1 MRLIAF
7 LTFVLISSSSV
18 ALANDMPEKSA
29 SEISASKKNNKIVIK
44 KVKTTSKTPQ
54 NTSSLASSKSSE
66 GKNNKKL
73 QNSDKAEGDKANKNK
88 GKISKE
94 NVKGSGKELKSNNLK
109 QDKKK
114 IYKYSNKKSTELI
127 KSNKTI
133 ALNNKS
139 TNKNLKVRKK
149 YIKKE
154 EPAVPLKNKTATD
167 SAKKT
172 SIKTAKKEALK
183 QNNSP
188 KTPLAKNNSEKHAT
202 NSKGEIS
209 LKKNGA
215 KNNPEKQVANT
226 EEIANIAISN
236 EALQQFNDFPG
247 DKNASVTNSSDKN
260 SLGGKGKAKDLTKS
274 NKNQTI
280 KINELF
286 LGEEIDDNKKYL
298 EIYLSDYP
306 QEHLSSGG
314 QIKKQNNNAE
324 LLQIFILEKPNRL
337 VVDIENGELN
347 SNIKDLD
354 APHFIKSYN
363 VGKNNNRLRL
373 SFELAKPI
381 KISQKVLKEFPGQN
395 LQKIIIFI
403 EEKEEVNLS
412 KDFINDEKPV
422 TNLLQSRN
430 TNKSRD
436 TLTTKEVLELM
447 CIYEPKLPNST
458 IGNSLVNSGRKYH
471 HQKRRIVIDA
481 GHGGK
486 DPGTIGVNKTQ
497 EKDLTLKYAQALKV
511 KLADNPNYQIYLT
524 RNHDEFLALRKRV
537 EQARKLKAD
546 LFISLHINWV
556 DNPETKGFSIY
567 TLSEKSSDKQAE
579 LLATKE
585 NRADIISGIN
595 FNGASKEITD
605 SLIAMSQRSSMN
617 YSSEFANL
625 AIRVAKQSQI
635 NTLQNTHRF
644 AGFAVLTAPDMASVL
659 IELGYVS
666 NQEEEEALNSEE
678 YLAKVTGSLKTAIDE
693 YFSTVS
699 ILQ

>member
-7 LTFVLISSSSV
+7 LTLVLISFSSV
-18 ALANDMPEKSA
+18 VSANNMPEKST
-29 SEISASKKNNKIVIK
+29 SEKSVSKKNNKIIIK
-44 KVKTTSKTPQ
+44 KVKTTNKTSQ
-54 NTSSLASSKSSE
+54 NKASLASPKVS
-66 GKNNKKL
+66 GGQNNKKS
-73 QNSDKAEGDKANKNK
+73 QNSKGDKAKDSKANKNK
-88 GKISKE
+88 GKAASKE
-94 NVKGSGKELKSNNLK
+94 NERESGKELKNSNIK

-114 IYKYSNKKSTELI
+114 IYKYNDSKNTALT
-127 KSNKTI
+127 KSNKI
-133 ALNNKS
+133 ATLKNKS
-139 TNKNLKVRKK
+139 TSKKQEVKKK
-149 YIKKE
+149 YTKKE
-154 EPAVPLKNKTATD
+154 EPEIALKNKTAID
-167 SAKKT
+167 SAKKN
-172 SIKTAKKEALK
+172 SIKTAKKEGLK
-183 QNNSP
+183 QNNPP
-188 KTPLAKNNSEKHAT
+188 KTLPTKN
-202 NSKGEIS
+202 S
-209 LKKNGA
+209 L
-215 KNNPEKQVANT
+215 EKQIAT
-226 EEIANIAISN
+226 SEEIANLAISN
-236 EALQQFNDFPG
+236 EALQQFNNFSE
-247 DKNASVTNSSDKN
+247 DKKN
-260 SLGGKGKAKDLTKS
+260 VKDLTKS

-286 LGEEIDDNKKYL
+286 LGEEIDDNKNLNTNNKKYL

-306 QEHLSSGG
+306 QEHLSSNS
-314 QIKKQNNNAE
+314 QAKKQNNNAE

-403 EEKEEVNLS
+403 EEKEEANLN

-430 TNKSRD
+430 NKRSHD
-436 TLTTKEVLELM
+436 ILTTKEVLELM
-447 CIYEPKLPNST
+447 CLNEPTPPNSLASKT
-458 IGNSLVNSGRKYH
+458 IANSTRKYH
-471 HQKRRIVIDA
+471 HQKRLIVIDA

-497 EKDLTLKYAQALKV
+497 EKDLTLKYAQALKA

-537 EQARKLKAD
+537 EKARKLKAD

-625 AIRVAKQSQI
+625 VIRVAKQSQI

-666 NQEEEEALNSEE
+666 NREEEEALNSED
-678 YLAKVTGSLKTAIDE
+678 YLAKVTNSLKTSIDE

>member
-7 LTFVLISSSSV
+7 LTLALISFSSAV
-18 ALANDMPEKSA
+18 LANNMSEKST
-29 SEISASKKNNKIVIK
+29 SETSVSKKDNKIIIK
-44 KVKTTSKTPQ
+44 KVKKTNKTSQ
-54 NTSSLASSKSSE
+54 NKASVASSKVSE
-66 GKNNKKL
+66 GQNNKKL
-73 QNSDKAEGDKANKNK
+73 QNSKGDKAKDVKANKHK
-88 GKISKE
+88 GKIGKE
-94 NVKGSGKELKSNNLK
+94 NEKESGKELKNSKTK

-114 IYKYSNKKSTELI
+114 IYKYIDSKNTALI
-127 KSNKTI
+127 KSNKI
-133 ALNNKS
+133 ATLKNKS
-139 TNKNLKVRKK
+139 ASKKQEVKKK
-149 YIKKE
+149 YTKKE
-154 EPAVPLKNKTATD
+154 ELEIALKNKIATD
-167 SAKKT
+167 SAKQN
-172 SIKTAKKEALK
+172 SIKTAKKEGLK
-183 QNNSP
+183 QNNPP
-188 KTPLAKNNSEKHAT
+188 KKTLSTKN
-202 NSKGEIS
+202 S
-209 LKKNGA
+209 L
-215 KNNPEKQVANT
+215 EKQVVT
-226 EEIANIAISN
+226 SGEIDNLAISN
-236 EALQQFNDFPG
+236 EALQQFNNFSE
-247 DKNASVTNSSDKN
+247 DKKN
-260 SLGGKGKAKDLTKS
+260 VKDLTKS

-286 LGEEIDDNKKYL
+286 LGEEIDDNKNLNTNNKKYL

-306 QEHLSSGG
+306 QEHLSSSG
-314 QIKKQNNNAE
+314 QVKKQNSNAE

-403 EEKEEVNLS
+403 EEKEEANFN

-430 TNKSRD
+430 TKISHD
-436 TLTTKEVLELM
+436 ILTTKEVLELM
-447 CIYEPKLPNST
+447 SLYDPTLPNNATSKTIANST
-458 IGNSLVNSGRKYH
+458 RKYH
-471 HQKRRIVIDA
+471 HQKRLIVIDA

-511 KLADNPNYQIYLT
+511 KLAENPNYQIHLT
-524 RNHDEFLALRKRV
+524 RSHDEFLALRKRV
-537 EQARKLKAD
+537 EKARKLKAD

-585 NRADIISGIN
+585 NRADIISGID

-625 AIRVAKQSQI
+625 VIRVAKQSQI

-666 NQEEEEALNSEE
+666 NREEEEALNSEE
-678 YLAKVTGSLKTAIDE
+678 YLAKVTSSLKTSIDE

>member
-1 MRLIAF
+1 MRPIAF
-7 LTFVLISSSSV
+7 LTFVLITFSSV
-18 ALANDMPEKSA
+18 ALANNMPEKSA
-29 SEISASKKNNKIVIK
+29 SETSTSKKNNKII
-44 KVKTTSKTPQ
+44 KTTNKTSQ
-54 NTSSLASSKSSE
+54 NKASLASPKAPE
-66 GKNNKKL
+66 GKNNKKS
-73 QNSDKAEGDKANKNK
+73 QNSKSDKAKDGKVTKNK
-88 GKISKE
+88 EKTSKE
-94 NVKGSGKELKSNNLK
+94 NAKAGGKELNNSNIK

-114 IYKYSNKKSTELI
+114 IYKHSNSKNRELI
-127 KSNKTI
+127 KSNQTATPK
-133 ALNNKS
+133 NKS
-139 TNKNLKVRKK
+139 TNKKQEIKKK

-154 EPAVPLKNKTATD
+154 ESKTALTNKIAKD
-167 SAKKT
+167 SVKKT
-172 SIKTAKKEALK
+172 SIKTTKKEELK
-183 QNNSP
+183 QNNPP
-188 KTPLAKNNSEKHAT
+188 KTPTTKNS
-202 NSKGEIS
+202 
-209 LKKNGA
+209 
-215 KNNPEKQVANT
+215 PEKQVAT
-226 EEIANIAISN
+226 SEEIANLAISN
-236 EALQQFNDFPG
+236 EALQQFNDFSE
-247 DKNASVTNSSDKN
+247 DKKN
-260 SLGGKGKAKDLTKS
+260 VKDPTKS

-286 LGEEIDDNKKYL
+286 LGEELEDSKNPNKSNKKYL
-298 EIYLSDYP
+298 EIYLSNYP
-306 QEHLSSGG
+306 QDRLSSTS
-314 QIKKQNNNAE
+314 QAKKQSNNAE

-347 SNIKDLD
+347 PNIKDLD

-363 VGKNNNRLRL
+363 VGKNNNSLRL

-403 EEKEEVNLS
+403 EEKEEINLS

-430 TNKSRD
+430 TKGSHD
-436 TLTTKEVLELM
+436 ILTTKEVLELM
-447 CIYEPKLPNST
+447 CIYEPTLPNTT
-458 IGNSLVNSGRKYH
+458 IGNNIAHSTRKYQ

-497 EKDLTLKYAQALKV
+497 EKDLTLKYAKALKA

-524 RNHDEFLALRKRV
+524 RDHDEFLGLRKRV
-537 EQARKLKAD
+537 EKARKIKAD

-605 SLIAMSQRSSMN
+605 SMIAMSQRSSMN

-625 AIRVAKQSQI
+625 ATRVAKQSQI
-635 NTLQNTHRF
+635 NILQNTHRF

-678 YLAKVTGSLKTAIDE
+678 YLAKITNSLKTAIDE